1 MALLK
6 LKLNPI
12 TQRRWARFRSLKR
25 GYISTWILGALV
37 LISLCAELLVSNR
50 ALIVHYQSHWYFP
63 TYGAV
68 LSGKTFGLDYDYEA
82 DYKTL
87 KKKFAQENSD
97 NWVLLPPIP
106 YNAFE
111 TDLTS
116 NSNSTTSD
124 FPPLAPSQR
133 HWLGT
138 DTTGRDVAARLLY
151 GFRIAIAFSAVLLIF
166 EYAIGITIGCLMG
179 YWGGAFDLIFQRLI
193 EIWSNIPTLYVIM
206 IVASIVPPGFWTLL
220 LIMIAFSW
228 TNMTWYMRTASY
240 RENARDYVL
249 AARAIGASGSRI
261 IFKHIL
267 PNSISTVV
275 TFVPFSVATGVTALT
290 ALDYL
295 GFGLPAPTPS
305 WGELLKQGTDNLES
319 PWIVTS
325 VVVAMTLVLMLVTF
339 IGEAIREAFDPKAFF
354 TYE

>member
-1 MALLK
+1 MK
-6 LKLNPI
+6 FGFKLNPI
-12 TQRRWARFRSLKR
+12 TQKRWARFRALRR
-25 GYISTWILGALV
+25 GYFSAVILGALIV
-37 LISLCAELLVSNR
+37 LCLGAELLVSNR
-50 ALIVHYQSHWYFP
+50 ALIVHYNDQWFFP

-68 LSGKTFGLDYDYEA
+68 VPGKTFGLEYDYET

-87 KKKFAQENSD
+87 RDIFKQQNNS
-97 NWVLLPPIP
+97 NWVLMPPVPFSP
-106 YNAFE
+106 YEN
-111 TDLTS
+111 DLAS
-116 NSNSTTSD
+116 GE
-124 FPPLAPSQR
+124 FPPLAPSAH

-138 DTTGRDVAARLLY
+138 DTTGRDVLARLLY
-151 GFRIAIAFSAVLLIF
+151 GFRIAIAFSVALLVF
-166 EYAIGITIGCLMG
+166 EYLIGITVGCLMG
-179 YWGGAFDLIFQRLI
+179 YWGGAFDLVFQRLI

-228 TNMTWYMRTASY
+228 TSMTWYMRTASY
-240 RENARDYVL
+240 RENSRDYVL

-261 IFKHIL
+261 IFRHIL
-267 PNSISTVV
+267 PNSVSTVV
-275 TFVPFSVATGVTALT
+275 TFAPFSVAAGVTALT

-339 IGEAIREAFDPKAFF
+339 IGEAIREAFDPKVFN

>member
-1 MALLK
+1 MRWFR
-6 LKLNPI
+6 LNPI
-12 TQRRWARFRSLKR
+12 ARRRWQRFQQIHR
-25 GYISTWILGALV
+25 GYLSLLLLSALIA
-37 LISLCAELLVSNR
+37 LSLVAELLVNNR
-50 ALIVHYQSHWYFP
+50 ALIVHYEGRWFFP
-63 TYGAV
+63 TYGSV
-68 LSGKTFGLDYDYEA
+68 IPGTTFGLDYDYET
-82 DYKTL
+82 DYKAL
-87 KKKFAQENSD
+87 QKKFTGEKNR

-106 YNAFE
+106 YSPFE
-111 TDLTS
+111 TDLAGS
-116 NSNSTTSD
+116 E
-124 FPPLAPSQR
+124 FPPLAPSTQ

-138 DTTGRDVAARLLY
+138 DTTGRDVLARLVY
-151 GFRIAIAFSAVLLIF
+151 GFRIAIAFSAALLFF
-166 EYAIGITIGCLMG
+166 EYLIGITIGCLMG
-179 YWGGAFDLIFQRLI
+179 YWGGAFDLIFQRII
-193 EIWSNIPTLYVIM
+193 EVWSNIPTLYVIM

-228 TNMTWYMRTASY
+228 TGMTWYMRTASY
-240 RENARDYVL
+240 RENSRDYVL
-249 AARAIGASGSRI
+249 AARAIGAGGGRI
-261 IFKHIL
+261 IFRHIL

-275 TFVPFSVATGVTALT
+275 TFIPFSVAAGVTALT

-295 GFGLPAPTPS
+295 GFGLPPPTPS